1 MSDAPTAR
9 AIHVWAPSKGNLWPE
24 CGTWLNADEKLD
36 YNGPRPGRQL
46 VRTQFP
52 GRTWVVFQSSRTI
65 CLALTDLLLVLAA
78 FALSLAAIGAY
89 GHFPAFWAIPPVVLS
104 NEAAPVGLV
113 SINSVGNIVNFLG
126 PSIVGIVSGTA
137 LSSDCGDVAANAL
150 YTLGASFVVA
160 SLLLVGLKYTMKRG
174 YFQVNCHNHDRRIAE

>member
-1 MSDAPTAR
+1 MSTKSWITTVLAQE
-9 AIHVWAPSKGNLWPE
+9 GNS
-24 CGTWLNADEKLD
+24 
-36 YNGPRPGRQL
+36 

-89 GHFPAFWAIPPVVLS
+89 GHFPACHLPAFWAIPPAVLS

-113 SINSVGNIVNFLG
+113 SINSVGNTVGFLG

>member
-1 MSDAPTAR
+1 MPTKSWITTVLAQE
-9 AIHVWAPSKGNLWPE
+9 GNS
-24 CGTWLNADEKLD
+24 
-36 YNGPRPGRQL
+36 